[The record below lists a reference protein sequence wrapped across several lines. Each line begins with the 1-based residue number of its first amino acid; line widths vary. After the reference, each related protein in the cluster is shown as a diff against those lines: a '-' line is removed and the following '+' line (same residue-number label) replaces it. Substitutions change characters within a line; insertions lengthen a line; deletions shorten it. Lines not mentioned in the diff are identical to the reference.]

1 MTTDNV
7 REIPKPEDS
16 RSAEDTETKKDPV
29 TDHKTISNEANSTDN
44 KNISEDADTIE
55 SLHTNKTSLE
65 TVADKKE
72 MISDISVSEKDV
84 SKTEQ
89 DVEKDIEQCDSLI
102 DYNISNIE
110 AEKEKF
116 TNITKEQNNSLENK
130 ASTLD
135 DTLPL
140 EEKSENI
147 DDDNEVILPATPNGT
162 KQNRRKPA
170 TPRRTGRKRKLS
182 CLSPG
187 IIDL

>member
-7 REIPKPEDS
+7 REIPKAEDS
-16 RSAEDTETKKDPV
+16 RSAEDTETKKDSV
-29 TDHKTISNEANSTDN
+29 TDHKTILNGADSSADN
-44 KNISEDADTIE
+44 YKSEDVDTIE
-55 SLHTNKTSLE
+55 SSDTNKTSLE
-65 TVADKKE
+65 KVTDKKE

-84 SKTEQ
+84 SKIEQ
-89 DVEKDIEQCDSLI
+89 DVEKEIALCDSLI
-102 DYNISNIE
+102 DNNISNIE

-130 ASTLD
+130 SSTLD

-187 IIDL
+187 ILDL

>member
-1 MTTDNV
+1 MIDN
-7 REIPKPEDS
+7 
-16 RSAEDTETKKDPV
+16 
-29 TDHKTISNEANSTDN
+29 
-44 KNISEDADTIE
+44 
-55 SLHTNKTSLE
+55 
-65 TVADKKE
+65 
-72 MISDISVSEKDV
+72 
-84 SKTEQ
+84 
-89 DVEKDIEQCDSLI
+89 
-102 DYNISNIE
+102 NISNIE

-135 DTLPL
+135 DTLPI

-187 IIDL
+187 ILDL